1 VSEKLRRYTKAIYLF
16 DAVVRRVPADHW
28 SSPSP
33 CPDWTAA
40 DVVKHQ
46 IDVHGM
52 VAGMARGGSL
62 DPDDAP
68 AVEPDAAPTFDPA
81 DPYPAWAH
89 ALDDVLDALD
99 TDGALQ
105 HEGDTPFGRLTVDK
119 LIGILF
125 VDPLTH
131 AWDLGMAVGV
141 DPALDEALCTRGAD
155 QLERAGDM
163 IRGPGLYGD
172 ALPYADDADPVTRF
186 VAVAGRQA

>member
-1 VSEKLRRYTKAIYLF
+1 VSEKLRRYTKALYGF
-16 DAVVRRVPADHW
+16 DAVVRRVPDDRW

-46 IDVHGM
+46 VDVHSM
-52 VAGMARGGSL
+52 VADMAGAE
-62 DPDDAP
+62 DDAP
-68 AVEPDAAPTFDPA
+68 AFDAADPA
-81 DPYPAWAH
+81 ASWA
-89 ALDDVLDALD
+89 AARDRVLAALD

-105 HEGDTPFGRLTVDK
+105 RTGDTPFGHLSVDK
-119 LIGILF
+119 LVGILF

-131 AWDLGMAVGV
+131 AWDLGVATGV

-163 IRGPGLYGD
+163 IRAPGFYAD
-172 ALPYADDADPVTRF
+172 ALPYPADADPVTRF
-186 VAVAGRQA
+186 IAVAGRGT